1 MNGPGS
7 GYPPPLLRISPTS
20 TTPTGGAG
28 RNREDR
34 GFWMELGV
42 DGFRIDAV
50 PFLLEDGGQ
59 DVGLDPHE
67 LLGASVFH
75 LARNGGAVL
84 LSEVNLP
91 PDR

>member
-1 MNGPGS
+1 MNGRAVVPT
-7 GYPPPLLRISPTS
+7 PPLRASARPQLRQP
-20 TTPTGGAG
+20 GGAG

-59 DVGLDPHE
+59 DVGLDTSSS
-67 LLGASVFH
+67 GASG
-75 LARNGGAVL
+75 LSSRGATAGPCCSAR
-84 LSEVNLP
+84 STCRR
-91 PDR
+91 DR